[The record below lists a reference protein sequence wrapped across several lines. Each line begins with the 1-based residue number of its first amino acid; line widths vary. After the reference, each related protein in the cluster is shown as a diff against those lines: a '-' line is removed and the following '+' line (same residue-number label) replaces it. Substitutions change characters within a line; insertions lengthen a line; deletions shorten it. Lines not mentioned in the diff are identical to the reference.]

1 MKVRLLV
8 LASAVLVAVALAAG
22 RGLGAPWIAWLL
34 IVTAMGQ
41 GVLAGICLPGFW
53 RGPPR
58 EEAFGAGGRYV
69 AFLAAVAF
77 SAVEAHAVG
86 AGLERGAPT
95 AATGLLLL
103 PIALAAAALRSA
115 TRLREEA
122 AEVAED
128 GDPGA
133 ADGPAGRGSG
143 YDSTGDEG
151 IGDESTA
158 DAGAGDANHAEA
170 RGEARGS

>member
-22 RGLGAPWIAWLL
+22 RGLGAPWVAWLL

-41 GVLAGICLPGFW
+41 GVLSGACLPRFW

-58 EEAFGAGGRYV
+58 EEAFGAGGRYL

-86 AGLERGAPT
+86 AGLERGAP
-95 AATGLLLL
+95 AAAAGLLLL

-122 AEVAED
+122 EANAED
-128 GDPGA
+128 GDPDTVDEP
-133 ADGPAGRGSG
+133 ADRG
-143 YDSTGDEG
+143 TG
-151 IGDESTA
+151 
-158 DAGAGDANHAEA
+158 
-170 RGEARGS
+170 

>member
-8 LASAVLVAVALAAG
+8 LSSAVLVAVALAAG
-22 RGLGAPWIAWLL
+22 RGLGAPWITWLL

-41 GVLAGICLPGFW
+41 GVLAGICLPRFW
-53 RGPPR
+53 RGSPR
-58 EEAFGAGGRYV
+58 EEAFGAGGRYL

-95 AATGLLLL
+95 MATGLLLL

-122 AEVAED
+122 EEITD
-128 GDPGA
+128 GGDPGPT
-133 ADGPAGRGSG
+133 DGPPARGAGYESTLDGS
-143 YDSTGDEG
+143 
-151 IGDESTA
+151 IGGQDESTV
-158 DAGAGDANHAEA
+158 DAGTGDANGTEA
-170 RGEARGS
+170 RREA

>member
-8 LASAVLVAVALAAG
+8 LSSAVLVAVALAAG
-22 RGLGAPWIAWLL
+22 RGLGAPWITWLL

-41 GVLAGICLPGFW
+41 GMLAGACLPRFW
-53 RGPPR
+53 RGTPQ
-58 EEAFGAGGRYV
+58 EEAFGAGGRYL

-122 AEVAED
+122 EEIAED
-128 GDPGA
+128 GDPGPS
-133 ADGPAGRGSG
+133 DGPPARGAG
-143 YDSTGDEG
+143 YESTL
-151 IGDESTA
+151 DESTA
-158 DAGAGDANHAEA
+158 DAGAGDANSAEP
-170 RGEARGS
+170 RREGRGS